1 VLVGEPGVGKTA
13 VVEGLAL
20 RVHNGK
26 VPAALANAHIY
37 ALDMGALLAGTR
49 FRGQFEE
56 RLKAVIGAVQDDPD
70 AILFIDEI
78 HTIVGAGATS
88 GGTMDAS
95 NMLKPALASGDLR
108 CIGATTYK
116 DFKSSFERDQALA
129 RRFQKIEVL
138 EPTVSETI
146 EILRGLKPAY
156 EAHHGVRYTPEP
168 SPSPPPWPT
177 STCATATS
185 PTPRSTSST
194 RPAPPPASPHPP
206 PSPHPPGPWSRTPA
220 TSPPSPLPVGAPA
233 PIEVDAAAVEAV
245 IARMARIPP
254 KSVSTSD
261 RDVLQNLK
269 EGLAHLVFGQDE
281 AVATVTAAI
290 KRSRA
295 GLSRADKPIG
305 SFLFAG
311 PTGVG
316 KTELAKALAQLLA
329 VPLIRFDMS
338 EYMEKHSV
346 SRLIGAPPG
355 YVGFDQGGLLTDAV
369 TKSPHCVVILD
380 EIEKAHPDLFSILLQ
395 VMDHATLT
403 DSTGRK
409 ADFRNVILIMTSN
422 AGASELTKR
431 RMGFDEEGDKL
442 GDPKSALDRTFSPEF
457 RNRLDRIVVFKSLPQ
472 DVILQVAGKMLLEL
486 EVQLSERGVHFT
498 FSDKAREWVARKGFD
513 KLYGARPM
521 ARLIDEEIKGKLVDE
536 LLFGALE
543 KGGHVTVE
551 VGDDDTGMTLLPGLI
566 DAHTHIHA
574 TEALRQALAFGVTT
588 ELDMFTLPS
597 VLVPLKKATE
607 GKLGAALADFRS
619 AGILATAPG
628 GHGTEYGSPI
638 PTLSAPDQAQAFV
651 DARIA
656 EGSDYIKIVFD
667 DGSAYA
673 HATPTL
679 SADTLKAVI
688 AAAHARDLR
697 AVVHV
702 SSQREAMTAIE
713 AGADG
718 LAHVFFDTTPSTEF
732 IKLAA
737 KRHIFVADTLA
748 VIFSL
753 CDGSRG
759 ETLAADAFV
768 HPLLT
773 PADISA
779 LRHSARDSLKHAPPS
794 CDLALKTVG
803 QLHAAGVPILAS
815 TDAPNPGTLH
825 GASLHDEL
833 ELLVRAGLTPAQ
845 ALSAATAVPAR
856 VFALADRGRIEPG
869 KRADLLLVR
878 GDPTRDITATRAI
891 VGVWKQGV
899 RLDRDARI
907 AAAAREHADLLVQ
920 RAAPPPPGS
929 ESGHISDFDRSDLTT
944 SFGSGWQSA
953 TDSFIGGTS
962 TVKLDPTARGADR
975 TKHALRLSGTVVAG
989 SPTQWAGAMFFP
1001 GPAPMEPANL
1011 SRFKRVVFTARAEA
1025 PAQLTVMLFARQL
1038 GQTPALTTL
1047 EVGPRWT
1054 SHLLNLAD
1062 ISPIEPYDVV
1072 GLFFG
1077 ATTPG
1082 PFTLEIDEI
1091 VLE

>member
-146 EILRGLKPAY
+146 EILRGLQPAY
-156 EAHHGVRYTPEP
+156 EAHHGVRYTPEAIALA
-168 SPSPPPWPT
+168 
-177 STCATATS
+177 ATLAHKHLRDRHLPDSAIDVIDETGAAA
-185 PTPRSTSST
+185 RLAA
-194 RPAPPPASPHPP
+194 PAPEPA
-206 PSPHPPGPWSRTPA
+206 PA
-220 TSPPSPLPVGAPA
+220 RALVENTSNKSAEPAAPA

-551 VGDDDTGMTLLPGLI
+551 VGDDDKLRFTYKANNAAEA
-566 DAHTHIHA
+566 DAA
-574 TEALRQALAFGVTT
+574 
-588 ELDMFTLPS
+588 
-597 VLVPLKKATE
+597 
-607 GKLGAALADFRS
+607 
-619 AGILATAPG
+619 
-628 GHGTEYGSPI
+628 
-638 PTLSAPDQAQAFV
+638 
-651 DARIA
+651 
-656 EGSDYIKIVFD
+656 GSD
-667 DGSAYA
+667 
-673 HATPTL
+673 
-679 SADTLKAVI
+679 
-688 AAAHARDLR
+688 
-697 AVVHV
+697 
-702 SSQREAMTAIE
+702 
-713 AGADG
+713 
-718 LAHVFFDTTPSTEF
+718 
-732 IKLAA
+732 
-737 KRHIFVADTLA
+737 
-748 VIFSL
+748 
-753 CDGSRG
+753 
-759 ETLAADAFV
+759 
-768 HPLLT
+768 
-773 PADISA
+773 
-779 LRHSARDSLKHAPPS
+779 
-794 CDLALKTVG
+794 
-803 QLHAAGVPILAS
+803 AAGS
-815 TDAPNPGTLH
+815 DA
-825 GASLHDEL
+825 
-833 ELLVRAGLTPAQ
+833 AG
-845 ALSAATAVPAR
+845 S
-856 VFALADRGRIEPG
+856 
-869 KRADLLLVR
+869 
-878 GDPTRDITATRAI
+878 
-891 VGVWKQGV
+891 
-899 RLDRDARI
+899 
-907 AAAAREHADLLVQ
+907 
-920 RAAPPPPGS
+920 
-929 ESGHISDFDRSDLTT
+929 
-944 SFGSGWQSA
+944 
-953 TDSFIGGTS
+953 
-962 TVKLDPTARGADR
+962 DPTA
-975 TKHALRLSGTVVAG
+975 
-989 SPTQWAGAMFFP
+989 
-1001 GPAPMEPANL
+1001 N
-1011 SRFKRVVFTARAEA
+1011 
-1025 PAQLTVMLFARQL
+1025 
-1038 GQTPALTTL
+1038 
-1047 EVGPRWT
+1047 
-1054 SHLLNLAD
+1054 
-1062 ISPIEPYDVV
+1062 
-1072 GLFFG
+1072 
-1077 ATTPG
+1077 
-1082 PFTLEIDEI
+1082 
-1091 VLE
+1091 

>member
-1 VLVGEPGVGKTA
+1 MLSTELKQTINAAIADTQRRRHEYITLEHLLLALLDDPSARKIILACQGDVEKIRAELETFIEQNTEVLPDKPPGTDKTPTDKTKGATPPPPPPPPGPVHQTIGVGRVLQRAILHVQGTGRNEVNGGNLLIAIFAETESFAAHVLREHGVTRRDATMFLSHGIPKGGERAPTSRPANNPVGDDDDDGEALADDPLAAYAVDLNAKAAAGRIELLVGRDAEVQRVIQVLCRRRKNNPVLVGEPGVGKTA

-26 VPAALANAHIY
+26 VPAALASAHIY

-56 RLKAVIGAVQDDPD
+56 RLKAVIGAIQDDPD

-146 EILRGLKPAY
+146 EILRGLQPAY
-156 EAHHGVRYTPEP
+156 EAHHGVHYTPDAIALAATLAHKHLRDRHLPDSAIDVLDETGAAARLAAPAPEP
-168 SPSPPPWPT
+168 APARALVEDT
-177 STCATATS
+177 STK
-185 PTPRSTSST
+185 SSE
-194 RPAPPPASPHPP
+194 PAGPP
-206 PSPHPPGPWSRTPA
+206 
-220 TSPPSPLPVGAPA
+220 

-269 EGLAHLVFGQDE
+269 DGLAHLVFGQDE

-295 GLSRADKPIG
+295 GLARADKPIG

-316 KTELAKALAQLLA
+316 KTELAKALAQILA

-409 ADFRNVILIMTSN
+409 SDFRNVILIMTSN

-431 RMGFDEEGDKL
+431 RMGFDEEGDRV

-457 RNRLDRIVVFKSLPQ
+457 RNRLDRIVVFKSLPPE
-472 DVILQVAGKMLLEL
+472 VILQVAGKMLLEL
-486 EVQLSERGVHFT
+486 EVQLSDRGVHFT

-543 KGGHVTVE
+543 KGGHVNVD
-551 VGDDDTGMTLLPGLI
+551 VGDDDK
-566 DAHTHIHA
+566 
-574 TEALRQALAFGVTT
+574 LRFVYTASSPAQA
-588 ELDMFTLPS
+588 D
-597 VLVPLKKATE
+597 
-607 GKLGAALADFRS
+607 
-619 AGILATAPG
+619 ATAPPAAG
-628 GHGTEYGSPI
+628 
-638 PTLSAPDQAQAFV
+638 
-651 DARIA
+651 
-656 EGSDYIKIVFD
+656 
-667 DGSAYA
+667 
-673 HATPTL
+673 TPT
-679 SADTLKAVI
+679 S
-688 AAAHARDLR
+688 
-697 AVVHV
+697 
-702 SSQREAMTAIE
+702 
-713 AGADG
+713 
-718 LAHVFFDTTPSTEF
+718 
-732 IKLAA
+732 
-737 KRHIFVADTLA
+737 
-748 VIFSL
+748 
-753 CDGSRG
+753 
-759 ETLAADAFV
+759 
-768 HPLLT
+768 
-773 PADISA
+773 
-779 LRHSARDSLKHAPPS
+779 
-794 CDLALKTVG
+794 
-803 QLHAAGVPILAS
+803 
-815 TDAPNPGTLH
+815 
-825 GASLHDEL
+825 
-833 ELLVRAGLTPAQ
+833 
-845 ALSAATAVPAR
+845 
-856 VFALADRGRIEPG
+856 
-869 KRADLLLVR
+869 
-878 GDPTRDITATRAI
+878 DP
-891 VGVWKQGV
+891 
-899 RLDRDARI
+899 
-907 AAAAREHADLLVQ
+907 H
-920 RAAPPPPGS
+920 
-929 ESGHISDFDRSDLTT
+929 
-944 SFGSGWQSA
+944 
-953 TDSFIGGTS
+953 TDS
-962 TVKLDPTARGADR
+962 
-975 TKHALRLSGTVVAG
+975 
-989 SPTQWAGAMFFP
+989 
-1001 GPAPMEPANL
+1001 
-1011 SRFKRVVFTARAEA
+1011 
-1025 PAQLTVMLFARQL
+1025 
-1038 GQTPALTTL
+1038 
-1047 EVGPRWT
+1047 
-1054 SHLLNLAD
+1054 HLN
-1062 ISPIEPYDVV
+1062 
-1072 GLFFG
+1072 
-1077 ATTPG
+1077 
-1082 PFTLEIDEI
+1082 
-1091 VLE
+1091 